1 MSGRRLARFVVVT
14 TLLAA
19 TVSSATASAATAS
32 FAGSRDASTY
42 SPPTDAVVV
51 DGFREPAGPYGPGNR
66 GLEYA
71 MVAHSPVRAAG
82 DGEVVFAGSV
92 AGSLHLTVA
101 HPDGLRTSYSFLT
114 TLEVGRGAQVQ
125 RGDVVGTSGEQL
137 HFGVRD
143 SSGRYLDPTSLFGGT
158 ARRRARLVPGIEE
171 GEPAL
176 HASERVGFLQLV
188 LERGVPSWIIDAED
202 RALWLHYLGEL
213 RVDVRAVRFADD
225 LDHLLAQQ
233 RDCTAPSAL
242 PRSPRPTERRLLVL
256 VGGLGSTS
264 TRASI
269 DDVDARALGVS
280 PSDVVR
286 FSYAGGRVPD
296 DTDSSDLADIATHRY
311 EAADTHGDLGVAA
324 ARLDTFL
331 HEVARAAPGVPI
343 DVVAHSQGGVVA
355 RLAVARAAAA
365 DRLPAEVATLAT
377 IASPLDGADLATA
390 ARSASKARAPVPAL
404 VAATGYGSSS
414 SPAVEQ
420 LSEVSDLADELRR
433 ADVPA
438 RVARVSIAA
447 RGDLVVPTP
456 RTLAA
461 GFPSAIVDLVGA
473 DAHTALPGAPETTR
487 ELRLLR
493 AGAPP
498 TCSSSADAAVDLLV
512 GEGLSWATDLAGA
525 AALATSGGS

>member
-1 MSGRRLARFVVVT
+1 MSRRRLAPLVFVAA
-14 TLLAA
+14 LLSSATVWSG
-19 TVSSATASAATAS
+19 TVSSASASL
-32 FAGSRDASTY
+32 AGSQDAPTY

-66 GLEYA
+66 GLEYS
-71 MVAHSPVRAAG
+71 MPPHSPVRAAG

-101 HPDGLRTSYSFLT
+101 HRDGLRTSYSFLT
-114 TLEVGRGAQVQ
+114 TLEVGRGARVR
-125 RGDVVGTSGEQL
+125 RGDVVATSGARL

-143 SSGRYLDPTSLFGGT
+143 PSGRYLDPTTLFGAT
-158 ARRRARLVPGIEE
+158 ASRRARLVPGIEE

-176 HASERVGFLQLV
+176 HASERLGFLRLV
-188 LERGVPSWIIDAED
+188 FERAMPSWVTDAED
-202 RALWLHYLGEL
+202 RALWLHYIDEL
-213 RVDVRAVRFADD
+213 RVDVRAAHFAGE
-225 LDHLLAQQ
+225 LDRLLAQQ
-233 RDCTAPSAL
+233 QNCTASSAL
-242 PRSPRPTERRLLVL
+242 PPSPSERRLLVL

-264 TRASI
+264 ARASI
-269 DDVDARALGVS
+269 DDVDVRALGVS
-280 PSDVVR
+280 LSDVVR
-286 FSYAGGRVPD
+286 FSYVGGRVPD
-296 DTDSSDLADIATHRY
+296 DTDSVDLADIATHRY
-311 EAADTHGDLGVAA
+311 EAADTHGDLGMAA
-324 ARLDTFL
+324 DRLEALL
-331 HEVARAAPGVPI
+331 HDVARAAPGVPI
-343 DVVAHSQGGVVA
+343 DLVAHSQGGVVA

-365 DRLPAEVATLAT
+365 DQLPIEVATLAT
-377 IASPLDGADLATA
+377 IASPLDGVDLATA
-390 ARSASKARAPVPAL
+390 AHAASRAHAPVPAL
-404 VAATGYGSSS
+404 AAATGYGSS

-433 ADVPA
+433 ADVPS
-438 RVARVSIAA
+438 RVGRVSIAA

-456 RTLAA
+456 RTLAT
-461 GFPSAIVDLVGA
+461 GFPSAIVDVVGA